1 MAWEAE
7 YTDEFEAW
15 WDTLTPDQQ
24 ERVTAA
30 VEILEES
37 GPTLGRPIVDR
48 IASSQYQNMKELRV
62 SEDGDLRVLFAFGP
76 RRQPILLIGGDK
88 EGTWSDWY
96 REHVPI
102 ADRLYARYLEE
113 IDKEVDRSK

>member
-15 WDTLTPDQQ
+15 WDTLTPEQQ
-24 ERVTAA
+24 EKVTAG
-30 VEILEES
+30 VEVLEQS

-48 IASSQYQNMKELRV
+48 IASS
-62 SEDGDLRVLFAFGP
+62 FGP

-88 EGTWSDWY
+88 EGRWNDWY
-96 REHVPI
+96 REHVPV

-113 IDKEVDRSK
+113 ISKEVDRSK

>member
-15 WDTLTPDQQ
+15 WDTLTPEQQ
-24 ERVTAA
+24 EKVTAA
-30 VEILEES
+30 VEVLEQS

-88 EGTWSDWY
+88 EG
-96 REHVPI
+96 R
-102 ADRLYARYLEE
+102 
-113 IDKEVDRSK
+113 